1 MHAPSSRL
9 ASATECTSGNSGDD
23 AGKRI
28 DSRKSDWK
36 SDAALVDSHHFG
48 APLPAA
54 FVSDLLVNG
63 QNLRVSMTEQPSGQ
77 SNIIQCIAKLAHS
90 IGGFHAVDAGRLLRA
105 RLQVA
110 AIANAYR
117 ARTHVLRLRN
127 QLIGLANTMIPTLVA
142 RGGGCRDIEV
152 NMHHS
157 HEAGEHLQIDV
168 IVEVLDRCDAGVVD
182 LMIHSTAPLIEQL
195 THGTRGG
202 TSLSELADRQVLC
215 AQISL
220 DARDFSLASAPAA
233 ALAGRIVELH
243 NFICT
248 DAQLLSACNA
258 GILAAANAVRGV
270 LVTAGDGAVHVHLA
284 GTAHS
289 DHGAPLAFWY
299 RDHHGYLT
307 GRIAL
312 SLRAE
317 QTDASPAAAT
327 DSVGRAAHVAVQ
339 HTSIL
344 SHAVAAIG
352 LAQGLA
358 SLHAHATAAIAQ
370 SNPAQHA
377 RDVALLVG
385 ARGREID
392 QVAQTMTTAHSVRC
406 DRAVAALDRVRGR

>member
-1 MHAPSSRL
+1 MNATNAHFMHAPSSRL
-9 ASATECTSGNSGDD
+9 ASATERTSGNSGDD

-28 DSRKSDWK
+28 DSRKSAWK
-36 SDAALVDSHHFG
+36 NDAAPIDPHHAG
-48 APLPAA
+48 SSLPVT

-63 QNLRVSMTEQPSGQ
+63 KSLRVSMAEHPSGQ

-90 IGGFHAVDAGRLLRA
+90 TGGFHTFDAGRLLRA
-105 RLQVA
+105 RLQVN
-110 AIANAYR
+110 AIADAYR
-117 ARTHVLRLRN
+117 ARMHVLQLRN
-127 QLIGLANTMIPTLVA
+127 QLIGLANTMTPTLVA
-142 RGGGCRDIEV
+142 HGGGCKDIEV
-152 NMHHS
+152 HMRRS
-157 HEAGEHLQIDV
+157 REAGEHLQIDV
-168 IVEVLDRCDAGVVD
+168 IVEIPDRCDIGVVD
-182 LMIHSTAPLIEQL
+182 FMIHSMAPLIEQL

-220 DARDFSLASAPAA
+220 DARDFPLASAPAA

-317 QTDASPAAAT
+317 QTDASPA
-327 DSVGRAAHVAVQ
+327 
-339 HTSIL
+339 
-344 SHAVAAIG
+344 
-352 LAQGLA
+352 
-358 SLHAHATAAIAQ
+358 
-370 SNPAQHA
+370 
-377 RDVALLVG
+377 
-385 ARGREID
+385 
-392 QVAQTMTTAHSVRC
+392 
-406 DRAVAALDRVRGR
+406 